1 MKLEY
6 LKMKPGI
13 EAVFVHLGNK
23 VPKYLILN
31 IERFTK
37 LFPEIQVTLI
47 LDHHLPKLDLP
58 LSLNTWIYESNPTL
72 DLLDGG
78 RDISYRSG
86 FWRFS
91 LERFFALSKYHS
103 EKIGVKLVH
112 IESDVLLLPNFPWDK
127 IENLEDPAWNPYND
141 NLDVAGVVYLPTWQA
156 TNHLSDMILAV
167 IKSNNSITDMQALNQ
182 ISKTQ
187 NPTNRYLPFNPDHY
201 PSNQHGFDGIFDGA
215 CIGVWLTG
223 QDPRNNFGS
232 TIIHDIGLV
241 ERDHTVIDPSR
252 FRYRVT
258 PAGDLLVQGELGAEV
273 PIFNLHIH
281 SKNENLFSDNWE
293 QELER
298 FVNLSE
304 CKKIISEFNFKVFL
318 ELFAEVRSPAALA
331 KLVFTQK
338 QMYKLL
344 IYFKTKSPRIYGI
357 LTRYI

>member
-1 MKLEY
+1 
-6 LKMKPGI
+6 MKPGI
-13 EAVFVHLGNK
+13 EVVFVHLGNK

-31 IERFTK
+31 IERFIQ

-47 LDHHLPKLDLP
+47 LDHHFPKLDLP
-58 LSLNTWIYESNPTL
+58 QSLNTWIYESNSTL
-72 DLLDGG
+72 DLLDSG

-103 EKIGVKLVH
+103 ERVRVKLIH

-127 IENLEDPAWNPYND
+127 IENLEEPAWNPYNE
-141 NLDVAGVVYLPTWQA
+141 NLDVAGVVYLPTWHV
-156 TNHLSDMILAV
+156 TNHLSDMIFAA
-167 IKSNNSITDMQALNQ
+167 IKSNSSVTDMQALNQ
-182 ISKTQ
+182 ISKAQ
-187 NPTNRYLPFNPDHY
+187 IPRNRYLPFNPDLD
-201 PSNQHGFDGIFDGA
+201 PSNHLGFDGIFDGA

-223 QDPRNNFGS
+223 QDPRNHFGS
-232 TIIHDIGLV
+232 TIIHDIDLV

-258 PAGDLLVQGELGAEV
+258 PVGDVLVQGELGAEV

-281 SKNENLFSDNWE
+281 SKNEKLFSNNWK

-298 FVNLSE
+298 LIKLSE
-304 CKKIISEFNFKVFL
+304 SKKIISEFNFRIFL
-318 ELFAEVRSPAALA
+318 ELVAEVRSPASLA

-344 IYFKTKSPRIYGI
+344 IYFKTNNPRMYGL

>member
-1 MKLEY
+1 
-6 LKMKPGI
+6 MKPGI
-13 EAVFVHLGNK
+13 EAVFVHLGEK

-31 IERFTK
+31 IKRFIQ

-47 LDHHLPKLDLP
+47 LDHHFPKLDLP
-58 LSLNTWIYESNPTL
+58 QSLNIWIYESDSSL
-72 DLLDGG
+72 DLLDTG

-103 EKIGVKLVH
+103 ERTRVKLVH

-127 IENLEDPAWNPYND
+127 IGNLEVPAWNPYND
-141 NLDVAGVVYLPTWQA
+141 NLDVAGIVYLPTSLVTGQ
-156 TNHLSDMILAV
+156 LSDMIWTT
-167 IKSNNSITDMQALNQ
+167 IKSNSSITDMQALKQ
-182 ISKTQ
+182 ISKAQ
-187 NPTNRYLPFNPDHY
+187 NPKNRYLPFNPDRD
-201 PSNQHGFDGIFDGA
+201 SSKQLGFDGIFDGA

-223 QDPRNNFGS
+223 QDPRNHFGS
-232 TIIHDIGLV
+232 TIIHDLDLV
-241 ERDHTVIDPSR
+241 ERDHTVVDPSR

-258 PAGDLLVQGELGAEV
+258 PEGNVLVRGELGAEV

-281 SKNENLFSDNWE
+281 SKNENLFSDNWKR
-293 QELER
+293 ELER
-298 FVNLSE
+298 FVILSDS
-304 CKKIISEFNFKVFL
+304 KKIISEFNIRIFM
-318 ELFAEVRSPAALA
+318 ELVAEARSPASVA

-344 IYFKTKSPRIYGI
+344 IYFKTKNPKVYSV